1 MPGGLSVP
9 KYIAFLGSSL
19 LSMSFGSQIVHNIYR
34 PLDDLDDY
42 IEKYRKHQDEL
53 FSAASEK
60 ERLKLQINESKQT
73 ADWKLN

>member
-34 PLDDLDDY
+34 PLDDLDEY

-53 FSAASEK
+53 FSAACASEK
-60 ERLKLQINESKQT
+60 ERLKIQINEIKQT
-73 ADWKLN
+73 AD